1 MDSED
6 YKQCLS
12 SLNSYNAKSVDG
24 KFLVNKIS
32 DLMDSFKFCL
42 DKMMENFQENI
53 VKLCQERDTR
63 IAAIE
68 AENKTLETKIEK
80 LETKI
85 DDTEAYERRDTVVI
99 SGNAVPPVEKMENCA
114 KLARQLIKEKV
125 GFVVSENDISVAHRL
140 GDRSRKQG
148 TDRRDIILKF
158 CRRDTKIGVIS
169 ASRTAKPSDFFIN
182 ESLTPMRQTIAYVLR
197 KAKREFPNIV
207 SGSATLHGKN

>member
-63 IAAIE
+63 KAAIE
-68 AENKTLETKIEK
+68 AENKT
-80 LETKI
+80 
-85 DDTEAYERRDTVVI
+85 
-99 SGNAVPPVEKMENCA
+99 
-114 KLARQLIKEKV
+114 
-125 GFVVSENDISVAHRL
+125 
-140 GDRSRKQG
+140 
-148 TDRRDIILKF
+148 
-158 CRRDTKIGVIS
+158 
-169 ASRTAKPSDFFIN
+169 
-182 ESLTPMRQTIAYVLR
+182 
-197 KAKREFPNIV
+197 
-207 SGSATLHGKN
+207 KN